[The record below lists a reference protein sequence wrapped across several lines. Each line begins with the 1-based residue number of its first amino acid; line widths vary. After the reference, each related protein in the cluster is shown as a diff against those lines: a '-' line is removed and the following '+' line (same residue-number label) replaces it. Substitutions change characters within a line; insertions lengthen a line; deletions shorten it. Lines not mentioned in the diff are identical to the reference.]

1 MKEGISKLLGK
12 KVSGEAFFYEIE
24 KGHQPG
30 KFTAYI
36 ADAVLH
42 FIIGYAWARAIM
54 QPQYTMIF
62 ALIAIFLSGAYTR
75 LAIGMGTAEIYFA
88 WAGPLAAFAL
98 ADRTT
103 FRTIAY
109 SISAFA
115 LGVIAFLWLNP

>member
-1 MKEGISKLLGK
+1 MRLRSAALGVAWLCAAGWGIYYLVVVGRTN
-12 KVSGEAFFYEIE
+12 E
-24 KGHQPG
+24 
-30 KFTAYI
+30 AYI

>member
-1 MKEGISKLLGK
+1 MRWRSAALGIAWLCTAGWGIYYLVVVGRTN
-12 KVSGEAFFYEIE
+12 E
-24 KGHQPG
+24 
-30 KFTAYI
+30 AYI

-54 QPQYTMIF
+54 QPQYTMVF

>member
-1 MKEGISKLLGK
+1 LRWRSTALGVAWLCAAGWGIYYLVVVGRTN
-12 KVSGEAFFYEIE
+12 E
-24 KGHQPG
+24 
-30 KFTAYI
+30 AYI